1 MSDDENN
8 NPWYIF
14 TTKVNN
20 LEKFLE
26 AFVAIQDEIKERVAA
41 LEESTINRLKT
52 RKIKEIKKLGD
63 NWSRII
69 CEDGFI
75 FTMKDEHLN
84 FSSGDTISFEDEQCG
99 VEGCNPLKTLESKV
113 NIINNIDTA
122 SLKAYEI
129 GDDLKK
135 LEERLNKAEYKLNRI
150 VIDDK
155 SETSQVSLFNIIRRQ
170 NDIMGRLKSLESK
183 LRRID
188 TALKTY
194 NIGMHFAELE
204 ERIANLESKELKSMQ
219 YSCQCIDDYQKMK
232 NEEMEKGVAP
242 QQDGALDKCDCDYCQ
257 DGTPPYKE
265 EPPPTSE
272 KKRLPKCQ
280 IFYQECESWTARYG
294 YCSFL
299 TCPEQEDY
307 LGEIP
312 AWFGDFFKEFKIAI
326 SACSIELFSV
336 RMNKL
341 DEKYKD
347 KIEMFRNKDDENEE

>member
-1 MSDDENN
+1 MVRTKSKQEIEALDQKYLDFIVSIQHSVNHNTE
-8 NPWYIF
+8 IF
-14 TTKVNN
+14 
-20 LEKFLE
+20 
-26 AFVAIQDEIKERVAA
+26 D
-41 LEESTINRLKT
+41 
-52 RKIKEIKKLGD
+52 KKLK
-63 NWSRII
+63 
-69 CEDGFI
+69 E
-75 FTMKDEHLN
+75 
-84 FSSGDTISFEDEQCG
+84 
-99 VEGCNPLKTLESKV
+99 LESKV

-155 SETSQVSLFNIIRRQ
+155 SETSHVSLFNIIRRQ

-183 LRRID
+183 VNIINNID
-188 TALKTY
+188 TASLKAY
-194 NIGMHFAELE
+194 KIGDDLKKLE

-242 QQDGALDKCDCDYCQ
+242 QQDGALDKCDCNYCQ
-257 DGTPPYKE
+257 DGTPPMLLYKE

-312 AWFGDFFKEFKIAI
+312 AWFGDFFTEFRSLKGVKHYSELYIKFQKE
-326 SACSIELFSV
+326 IEAFLGSGSGTQP
-336 RMNKL
+336 RK
-341 DEKYKD
+341 E
-347 KIEMFRNKDDENEE
+347 DD